1 MGDKVTLVRP
11 DGSLINVNE
20 ADAGTLR
27 TLGYRDQTTEQEAG
41 AAVQKSTQEYYTT
54 PGQKVLTGIEGTLG
68 GATLGLSDLAF
79 DRMGFDTA
87 ERAGYN
93 PGIRLGTELVGGLAG
108 LTPLGKLTPVGLL
121 GEGARA
127 AGGALAEGK
136 AAQTAI
142 AMGIE
147 GGGIGAGAAVTNSVI
162 NGDPLTA
169 EAIMAGVGWGSVWG
183 GGLGLLTGKMAARA
197 EARAAAREAA
207 ETVSRET
214 SEAWDSLRSTI
225 TDISEQA
232 GKLGKEV
239 DAVVSGAGKNM
250 SKVRDDILNVALET
264 EARTV
269 NQPGMGNL
277 ARDLREARRAAGKAY
292 GAYNKAV
299 KAGEFEKAQEAL
311 ASFEEHTNNIA
322 GWLGIA
328 KPEVSGFAAQQAKF
342 SANALKSVGDLAAVE
357 KAFKGTALGS
367 EEFAKMTAPKA
378 EKLFGAVD
386 TFLKNPAA
394 EFAGQQE
401 ALKGGIA
408 KMQEA
413 LGLSIDG
420 PPSTQLRGI
429 WETMKS
435 QMSKRVTEEV
445 AKAQGGVL
453 PWARQAAGYYAGSKF
468 SGLAKKMGA
477 GTIGRSAAYEMGRNI
492 AHGLVGLKSA
502 VVGAVSKAANEWVP
516 AAVSKAKP
524 LFPRIEPLATRL
536 DGSEDKENKTRA
548 QMMEARAFEIREAAG
563 SVRDTMYKS
572 VAPLSEDHPDLA
584 AALHQLGAKQ
594 FMFLMDKLPRDP
606 GLAFNRLK
614 SLWRPDP
621 AQAEKFAR
629 YYQVFQ
635 SPVAV
640 VQQVLKTGRCNPE
653 WAEGLREMYPAM
665 YAELRVSMLQRLSNP
680 AVLSKMSY
688 NDQVNIGTLL
698 HLPIHSTLMPQFV
711 ATQQQ
716 MYMEKNQKLGISP
729 QPGVDNGGGRPAGP
743 ADVSGATSAQKIEA
757 H

>member
-20 ADAGTLR
+20 TDAGTLR

-79 DRMGFDTA
+79 DHMGFDTA

-93 PGIRLGTELVGGLAG
+93 PGVRLGTEVIGGLAG
-108 LTPLGKLTPVGLL
+108 LTSLGKLTPVGLL
-121 GEGARA
+121 SEGAQGA
-127 AGGALAEGK
+127 AGALAEGK
-136 AAQTAI
+136 VARSAI

-147 GGGIGAGAAVTNSVI
+147 GGGIGGGAAISNAVI

-183 GGLGLLTGKMAARA
+183 GGLGLLTGKVAARM
-197 EARAAAREAA
+197 EAKAAVREAA

-214 SEAWDSLRSTI
+214 NEAWNSLRGTI

-232 GKLGKEV
+232 GKLTKEV
-239 DAVVSGAGKNM
+239 DGMVGVAGKGM
-250 SKVRDDILNVALET
+250 AKTRDDILNVALEV
-264 EARTV
+264 ESRTV
-269 NQPGMGNL
+269 NQPGMGGL

-292 GAYNKAV
+292 GQYNKAI
-299 KAGEFEKAQEAL
+299 KEGNFEKAQEAM
-311 ASFEEHTNNIA
+311 ASFEEHTGNIA
-322 GWLGIA
+322 GWLGMT
-328 KPEVSGFAAQQAKF
+328 KPEISGFAAQQAKF
-342 SANALKSVGDLAAVE
+342 SADALKSVGDLHAVE
-357 KAFKGTALGS
+357 KAFGNTALGS
-367 EEFAKMTAPKA
+367 EEFAKMTAAKA
-378 EKLFGAVD
+378 DKLFGAVD

-401 ALKGGIA
+401 ALKGSIA

-420 PPSTQLRGI
+420 SPATQLRGV
-429 WETMKS
+429 WEAMKS
-435 QMSKRVTEEV
+435 QMTKKVGEEV
-445 AKAQGGVL
+445 AKAQGGAI
-453 PWARQAAGYYAGSKF
+453 PWLKRASGYYAGTKASA
-468 SGLAKKMGA
+468 LADKMGA
-477 GTIGRSAAYEMGRNI
+477 GSFGRSAAYEAARSTV
-492 AHGLVGLKSA
+492 HGLVGLKTA
-502 VVGAVSKAANEWVP
+502 VLGAMSKAATEWAP
-516 AAVSKAKP
+516 KALMKAAPV
-524 LFPRIEPLATRL
+524 LPRLEPLATRL

-563 SVRDTMYKS
+563 SVRDTMYKAI
-572 VAPLSEDHPDLA
+572 APLSEDHPDLA

-621 AQAEKFAR
+621 TQMEKFAR
-629 YYQVFQ
+629 FYQVFQ

-640 VQQVLKTGRCNPE
+640 VQTVLKTGRCNPE

-680 AVLSKMSY
+680 AVLDKMSY

-729 QPGVDNGGGRPAGP
+729 QPGADNGGGRPAGP
-743 ADVSGATSAQKIEA
+743 ADVSGSTSAQKITE